1 MEAFNSINSKS
12 GLTHSGCFLTIFTAL
27 AQCAKC
33 GVFSILVA
41 ACLECPCL
49 FDKRRH
55 LRSSDRAQTRLQNKG
70 AQTKLKLQFEILCIR
85 DFMIY
90 FISFHYSIVKDSDAD
105 LTVEN

>member
-1 MEAFNSINSKS
+1 MEAFKPYNSKS
-12 GLTHSGCFLTIFTAL
+12 GLTHSGCFLTIFAAL

-70 AQTKLKLQFEILCIR
+70 AQTKLKLQFEILGIL
-85 DFMIY
+85 DFMIH
-90 FISFHYSIVKDSDAD
+90 FISFHYIHVYVIWA
-105 LTVEN
+105 E